1 MSKRYRVITVNGKRV
16 PEHIAVWESYNG
28 PKPPGCDIHHIDG
41 NGKNND
47 ITNLVCLTKADH
59 QMIHRM
65 MRKAGI
71 DVIDVN
77 DPIVQMER
85 AAARAE
91 RRAAYAADPTKFHE
105 RDKKYREENR
115 DKIQKREKRHY
126 LECRDEIR
134 EAQRLYELEHKEER
148 AARNAKYYQEHSEER
163 KAYRK
168 QYAEEHK
175 EAISAQRR
183 QHRLE
188 HLDEIQARAAAYR
201 ERYRPYLAAKQRVYM
216 AKKRGLPS
224 EEIERLEA
232 EAEQLR
238 KECDQKG
245 TQNGQV

>member
-1 MSKRYRVITVNGKRV
+1 MTSRYKVIVVNGKRI
-16 PEHIAVWESYNG
+16 PEHIAVWESYCG
-28 PKPPGCDIHHIDG
+28 PKPEGCDIHHIDG

-65 MRKAGI
+65 MREAGV
-71 DVIDVN
+71 DVVDPN
-77 DPIVQMER
+77 DPVVKAHREY
-85 AAARAE
+85 ASAE
-91 RRAAYAADPTKFHE
+91 RKAAYRANPEKFHE
-105 RDKKYREENR
+105 RDRKYREENG
-115 DKIQKREKRHY
+115 DKIRARHKRHY
-126 LECRDEIR
+126 AANHDAIR

-188 HLDEIQARAAAYR
+188 HLDEIQAKAAAYR

-224 EEIERLEA
+224 EEIERLIA

-238 KECDQKG
+238 IQCEGGKSDG
-245 TQNGQV
+245 N